1 MYIVKRYSVSKARER
16 LADVLDE
23 VDRSGSVLIERGEA
37 QYVISPKR
45 RAKRQT
51 ATSSS
56 IETVDAAVS
65 DGQWRWDWAAS
76 GIRFAG
82 RRRSRP

>member
-1 MYIVKRYSVSKARER
+1 MYIVKRYTVSKARER

-23 VDRSGSVLIERGEA
+23 ADRSGSVLIERGDA

-45 RAKRQT
+45 RARRHT

-56 IETVDAAVS
+56 IETVDAAVG
-65 DGQWRWDWAAS
+65 DGQWRWDWTAT
-76 GIRFAG
+76 GIRFVG
-82 RRRSRP
+82 RRSRP